1 MGLAV
6 ARAIASN
13 VAAIDEGRANTET
26 VIEATYA
33 RQLTPWLSVQPDV
46 QYVIN
51 PGAGPETRNALV
63 MGVRVSIGF

>member
-33 RQLTPWLSVQPDV
+33 RELTPWLSVQPDL

-51 PGAGPETRNALV
+51 PGVGPDTRNALV
-63 MGVRVSIGF
+63 MGLRVSIGF